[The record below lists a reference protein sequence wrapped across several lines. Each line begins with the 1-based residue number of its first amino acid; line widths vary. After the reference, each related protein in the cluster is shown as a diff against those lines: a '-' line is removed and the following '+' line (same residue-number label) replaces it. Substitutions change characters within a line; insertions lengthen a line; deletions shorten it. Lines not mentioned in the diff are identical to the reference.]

1 MDLINPWRRV
11 SRAAILGMVVVLA
24 SCIDGHE
31 EFWMDAKGAGRAEI
45 SYSLPA
51 NLARLHGGDS
61 GIHSLIADFFAQT
74 PTLRMTRQE
83 VVTADG
89 RTTVRLGMEFD
100 SALDLVKASEG
111 AGIHRLPAAAAHLAG
126 EVHARW
132 RGRTLEVTR
141 TSTPGKLFPGRSLL
155 PVAKPGG
162 RLLTILHLPVAANT
176 SNATRTENDGRT
188 LVWDIPLAEAVTAPV
203 TYRFQVDAP
212 LPWHLLGWII
222 PPVAL
227 LCGLIWARR
236 ARARADA
243 SPVRAEDS
251 PCGACPAAETSAP

>member
-1 MDLINPWRRV
+1 MDRMIPWRLL
-11 SRAAILGMVVVLA
+11 SRAGILGMVVMLA

-31 EFWMDAKGAGRAEI
+31 ECWMDAKGGGRAEI
-45 SYSLPA
+45 TYSLPA
-51 NLARLHGGDS
+51 TMARLQGGDS

-74 PTLRMTRQE
+74 PSLRMTRQE
-83 VVTADG
+83 VVTSDG
-89 RTTVRLGMEFD
+89 RTTVRIGMEFD

-111 AGIHRLPAAAAHLAG
+111 AGIHRLPAAASHLAG

-132 RGRTLEVTR
+132 RGRTLQVTR

-155 PVAKPGG
+155 PVAKPEG
-162 RLLTILHLPVAANT
+162 RLLTILHLPVVANA

-203 TYRFQVDAP
+203 TYRFQVDVP
-212 LPWHLLGWII
+212 LPWHLLRWLI

-227 LCGLIWARR
+227 LCGLVWVRR
-236 ARARADA
+236 ARTRPGA
-243 SPVRAEDS
+243 SPACAEDS